1 MSHLKAEHLRI
12 WQRPQ
17 QGFLGYDDSVRSQ
30 VSAVLSTPMWEWVLQ
45 RFGKRMSALGIC
57 VSEAGSQAWGGVEG
71 AGCSRVLRV
80 YPGARLRGHQ

>member
-12 WQRPQ
+12 WQRSR
-17 QGFLGYDDSVRSQ
+17 QGVLGYDDSVCSQ

-57 VSEAGSQAWGGVEG
+57 VSEAGSQAWGGG
-71 AGCSRVLRV
+71 APCRQAKLVLEW
-80 YPGARLRGHQ
+80 GTTGGGRGS